1 MKADTVWLA
10 LNEKTRTDYVFT
22 VQRTAMEL
30 SDNYFSFQNFFTDI
44 MEGFTVERS
53 GRREM
58 GYKNRYQNSITF
70 EMSLK
75 QIFYSRNVYN
85 LLQVV
90 TDLGGIVSAIR
101 TLFLAIMIICNTF
114 SSYQFVMTDLFVD
127 SSLTVSQQGSKSFT
141 HRIDP
146 KNDVQWNL
154 CRQMKTTLQTFC
166 PARFLCRCL
175 RLSRKQRLRSKA
187 LKRVMTE
194 VRIDN
199 ILKELRVLR
208 AAAKSIKTK

>member
-1 MKADTVWLA
+1 MIVFDKCSNETSEVTCKSDAEINEWMQYKYILVYLNQKKFVQHKFDSERLQMKADTVWLA

-75 QIFYSRNVYN
+75 
-85 LLQVV
+85 
-90 TDLGGIVSAIR
+90 
-101 TLFLAIMIICNTF
+101 
-114 SSYQFVMTDLFVD
+114 
-127 SSLTVSQQGSKSFT
+127 
-141 HRIDP
+141 
-146 KNDVQWNL
+146 
-154 CRQMKTTLQTFC
+154 
-166 PARFLCRCL
+166 
-175 RLSRKQRLRSKA
+175 
-187 LKRVMTE
+187 
-194 VRIDN
+194 
-199 ILKELRVLR
+199 
-208 AAAKSIKTK
+208 